1 MGARSAG
8 AQVTA
13 MEDAELKRLVIG
25 LVTQIYFANRDGR
38 DPYDPEVA
46 AGLTALVQD
55 LTTQQLEWSVELPRT
70 LEEFR
75 AVINECIQEAAARV
89 GSRAYS
95 ALAYVISLFSE
106 LALYAE
112 RSSPDIDVAEFLRQ
126 AGLRAAS
133 GE

>member
-1 MGARSAG
+1 
-8 AQVTA
+8 
-13 MEDAELKRLVIG
+13 
-25 LVTQIYFANRDGR
+25 
-38 DPYDPEVA
+38 
-46 AGLTALVQD
+46 
-55 LTTQQLEWSVELPRT
+55 
-70 LEEFR
+70 
-75 AVINECIQEAAARV
+75 VINECIQEAAARV